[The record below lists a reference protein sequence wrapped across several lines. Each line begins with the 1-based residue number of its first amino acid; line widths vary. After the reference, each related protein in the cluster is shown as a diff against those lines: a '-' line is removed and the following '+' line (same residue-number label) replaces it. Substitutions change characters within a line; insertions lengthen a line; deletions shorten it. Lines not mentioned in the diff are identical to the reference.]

1 MAENGTQ
8 KQSENNQIN
17 QQKKRAVKE
26 RIAMT
31 IQKTKTVLNQIYLG
45 EETFSRFTTKLINA
59 IKVFIVATR
68 KFLKDGCTTKA
79 SSIAYT
85 TIVSLIPTLTVALT
99 TYSMFE
105 QVGNKKEEIFRR
117 ITAFMVEHNIRLNI
131 DPIIDTLSSLIDNA
145 GKIGGVGAVIMVIS
159 ATAVLRTIEQSLN
172 EIWGITKNRPIFL
185 RIVYYWAA
193 LTLGPLM
200 LIAGTTVAT
209 QLSLAFS
216 SPTYYSAHITENR
229 IWAVGNQAA
238 IDTASSVDKLVHRQF
253 DISNIDFENQKVYR
267 FEPSTHGFVED
278 EFRMEPLDFKKS
290 VFSDIQFIGKNG
302 WVVGRDGVILST
314 TNGGS
319 SWLIEKLGS
328 LNFTNIHMLNAK
340 KGFLVTD
347 NGLLLTT
354 EDGAKSWNV
363 KEWGDYSSRWNDIAF
378 QGETGII
385 VGDKGTILFTKN
397 GGKDWLMAVINEA
410 KRKNR
415 YVNLNSVAFAD
426 AANIWIVGDQGMVLA
441 SSNKGENWISKHF
454 QENDYFA
461 VHFINRNTGII
472 AGENGV
478 IVRTED
484 GGEKWLR
491 KTIAGSTIHH
501 ITSAKGIAYIFGE
514 NGIAKTSSDIR
525 LWRGREGG
533 SLLISLAN
541 FIAPFIIIWVLFLLT
556 YIAFPNTKVPF
567 KPAAIGAAFTSAV
580 WVVFI
585 LLFIFY
591 VKYFSGG
598 QIAIYGALAAIPIF
612 LLMIYA
618 SSLIVL
624 YGAEVSYTLMHPH
637 TYLKLKKALK
647 GLQEFHVIYGII
659 ILHYIYEKFENGKGA
674 STYSELMKA
683 TSHKS
688 DEVDFY
694 LDLFIKEGLLLE
706 KDEGIYFPATSSSKV
721 KISDIIDMIQHVSME
736 IPPTVPATHP
746 VRKYLQKKIQ
756 ELDKARAKITGEDTL
771 ASIFVR

>member
-1 MAENGTQ
+1 M
-8 KQSENNQIN
+8 SENIEKKQNGNIKIAQSKEPL
-17 QQKKRAVKE
+17 KKRISA
-26 RIAMT
+26 T
-31 IQKTKTVLNQIYLG
+31 IQKGKTVLNQIYLG
-45 EETFSRFTTKLINA
+45 EETFNTFTKKIINA
-59 IKVFIVATR
+59 VKVFIVATR

-131 DPIIDTLSSLIDNA
+131 DPVIDTLSSLIDNA
-145 GKIGGVGAVIMVIS
+145 GKIGGIGAVIMVIS

-172 EIWGITKNRPIFL
+172 EIWGITKNRPILL

-216 SPTYYSAHITENR
+216 SPTYFSAYVTENR

-238 IDTASSVDKLVHRQF
+238 IDKAASADKLIHKAF
-253 DISNIDFENQKVYR
+253 DISDIDFENQKVYR
-267 FEPSTHGFVED
+267 YDAAIRGFVQD

-290 VFSDIQFIGKNG
+290 VFTDIQFIGKNG
-302 WVVGRDGVILST
+302 WVVGRGGVILST
-314 TNGGS
+314 VNGGS
-319 SWLIEKLGS
+319 SWQIEKLGS
-328 LNFTNIHMLNAK
+328 LNFTNIHMLSAK
-340 KGFLVTD
+340 KGFLLTD
-347 NGLLLTT
+347 NGLMLAT
-354 EDGAKSWNV
+354 EDGAKSWIV
-363 KEWGDYSSRWNDIAF
+363 QEWDGFSSRWNEIAF
-378 QGETGII
+378 YGDNGII
-385 VGDKGTILFTKN
+385 VGDKGTILTSKN
-397 GGKDWLMAVINEA
+397 GGKDWLMSVINEA

-415 YVNLNSVAFAD
+415 FVNLNGVAFAD
-426 AANIWIVGDQGMVLA
+426 AANIWIVGEQGMVLTSPNGGA
-441 SSNKGENWISKHF
+441 NWVSKHF
-454 QENDYFA
+454 QENDYYA
-461 VHFINRNTGII
+461 VHFKDRKNGLI

-491 KTIAGSTIHH
+491 KKAAGSTIHH
-501 ITSAKGIAYIFGE
+501 ITSHKGTGYIFGE
-514 NGIAKTSSDIR
+514 NGIVKTSPDFR
-525 LWRGREGG
+525 VWRGREGG
-533 SLLISLAN
+533 SFLISLAN
-541 FIAPFIIIWVLFLLT
+541 FVAPFIIIWVLFLLT

-580 WVVFI
+580 WVIFI

-598 QIAIYGALAAIPIF
+598 QLAIYGALAAIPIF

-618 SSLIVL
+618 SSLIIL

-637 TYLKLKKALK
+637 TYIKLKKALK
-647 GLQEFHVIYGII
+647 GVHEFHVIYGIM
-659 ILHYIYEKFENGKGA
+659 ILHYIYSKFENGKGA
-674 STYSELMKA
+674 SAYSELMKVA
-683 TSHKS
+683 SNKS

-694 LDLFIKEGLLLE
+694 LELFAREGLVIE
-706 KDEGIYFPATSSSKV
+706 KEHGIYLPATSSSRV
-721 KISDIIDMIQHVSME
+721 KISDLIEMIQHVSLE
-736 IPPTVPATHP
+736 IPPTVPAANP
-746 VRKYLQKKIQ
+746 VRKYLQKKIA
-756 ELDKARAKITGEDTL
+756 EIDKSRAKITGEDTL
-771 ASIFVR
+771 ANISAG

>member
-1 MAENGTQ
+1 MAENNE
-8 KQSENNQIN
+8 KHQSNHTKSLQT
-17 QQKKRAVKE
+17 KKSIKE
-26 RIAMT
+26 RVSLLTQRGRT
-31 IQKTKTVLNQIYLG
+31 ILNQIYLG
-45 EETFSRFTTKLINA
+45 EDTFNLFTKKIINA

-131 DPIIDTLSSLIDNA
+131 DPIIDTLSNLIDNA
-145 GKIGGVGAVIMVIS
+145 GKIGGIGAVIMVIS

-172 EIWGITKNRPIFL
+172 EIWGITKNRPIIL

-209 QLSLAFS
+209 QLSVAFS
-216 SPTYYSAHITENR
+216 SPTYFSARIGGNH

-238 IDTASSVDKLVHRQF
+238 SDKAASVEKLIHKQF

-267 FEPSTHGFVED
+267 YEPGIRSFVED

-290 VFSDIQFIGKNG
+290 IFTDIQFIGKNG
-302 WVVGRDGVILST
+302 WIVGRGGVILST
-314 TNGGS
+314 INGGI
-319 SWLIEKLGS
+319 SWQIEKLGS
-328 LNFTNIHMLNAK
+328 LNFTKIYMLNAK
-340 KGFLVTD
+340 KGFLLTD
-347 NGLLLTT
+347 SGLMLQT
-354 EDGAKSWNV
+354 EDGTRSWIVN
-363 KEWGDYSSRWNDIAF
+363 EWDGFSSRWNDIAF
-378 QGETGII
+378 YGDTGII
-385 VGDKGTILFTKN
+385 VGDKGTILFSKKS
-397 GGKDWLMAVINEA
+397 GKEWTISVLNEA
-410 KRKNR
+410 KYKNR
-415 YVNLNSVAFAD
+415 HVNLNSVAFAHD
-426 AANIWIVGDQGMVLA
+426 SSIWIVGDQGMVL
-441 SSNKGENWISKHF
+441 SSSDGGAKWTGKHF
-454 QENDYFA
+454 HENDYFA
-461 VHFINRNTGII
+461 VHFKDSKNGLI
-472 AGENGV
+472 AGEGGI

-491 KTIAGSTIHH
+491 KKVAGSTIHH
-501 ITSAKGIAYIFGE
+501 ITSHKGIGYIFGE
-514 NGIAKTSSDIR
+514 NGIVKSSPDFST
-525 LWRGREGG
+525 WRGREGA
-533 SLLISLAN
+533 SFLISLAN
-541 FIAPFIIIWVLFLLT
+541 FVAPFIIIWVLFLLT
-556 YIAFPNTKVPF
+556 YIAFPNTRVPF

-598 QIAIYGALAAIPIF
+598 QLAIYGALAAIPIF

-618 SSLIVL
+618 SSLIIL

-647 GLQEFHVIYGII
+647 GIHEFHVIYGII
-659 ILHYIYEKFENGKGA
+659 ILHHIYFKFESGKGA
-674 STYSELMKA
+674 SDYHELLKA
-683 TSHKS
+683 TSNKS

-694 LDLFIKEGLLLE
+694 LDLFVKEGLLIE
-706 KDEGIYFPATSSSKV
+706 KGEGIYLPATSSSKV
-721 KISDIIDMIQHVSME
+721 KISNLIEMIQHVSME
-736 IPPTVPATHP
+736 IPPTVSATNP
-746 VRKYLQKKIQ
+746 VRKYLQKKIM
-756 ELDKARAKITGEDTL
+756 EIDKARAKITGEDTL
-771 ASIFVR
+771 ANILAG

>member
-1 MAENGTQ
+1 MAETN
-8 KQSENNQIN
+8 E
-17 QQKKRAVKE
+17 KKPANTIKDTE
-26 RIAMT
+26 PKKTLKDRISSL
-31 IQKTKTVLNQIYLG
+31 IQRGKVILNQIYLG
-45 EETFSRFTTKLINA
+45 EDTFNLFTKKLINA

-145 GKIGGVGAVIMVIS
+145 GKIGGIGAVIMVIS

-172 EIWGITKNRPIFL
+172 EIWGITKNRPIIL

-216 SPTYYSAHITENR
+216 YPTYFSAHIAENR

-238 IDTASSVDKLVHRQF
+238 IDNAESADKLIHKQF
-253 DISNIDFENQKVYR
+253 DISDIDFENQKVYR
-267 FEPSTHGFVED
+267 YDPDIRGFVED

-290 VFSDIQFIGKNG
+290 VFTDIQFIGKSG
-302 WVVGRDGVILST
+302 WVVGRGGVILATSD
-314 TNGGS
+314 GGLR
-319 SWLIEKLGS
+319 WQIEKLGS
-328 LNFTNIHMLNAK
+328 FNYTNIHMLTPK
-340 KGFLVTD
+340 KGFLLTD
-347 NGLLLTT
+347 NGLILLT
-354 EDGAKSWNV
+354 EDGAKSWSV
-363 KEWGDYSSRWNDIAF
+363 KEWDGFSSRWNDIAF
-378 QGETGII
+378 YGDTGII
-385 VGDKGTILFTKN
+385 VGDKGTILFSKN
-397 GGKDWLMAVINEA
+397 GGKDWTMSVLNEA

-415 YVNLNSVAFAD
+415 FVNLNGAAFAD
-426 AANIWIVGDQGMVLA
+426 AANIWLVGDQGMVLA
-441 SSNKGENWISKHF
+441 SSNGGTNWTSKHF

-461 VHFINRNTGII
+461 VHFKDRKNGLI

-478 IVRTED
+478 VVRTED

-491 KTIAGSTIHH
+491 EKAAGSTIHH
-501 ITSAKGIAYIFGE
+501 ITSLKGIGYIFGE
-514 NGIAKTSSDIR
+514 NGVVKTSTDFR
-525 LWRGREGG
+525 TWRGREGG
-533 SLLISLAN
+533 SFLISLAN
-541 FIAPFIIIWVLFLLT
+541 FVAPFIIIWVLFLLT

-598 QIAIYGALAAIPIF
+598 QLAIYGALAAIPIF

-618 SSLIVL
+618 SSLIIL

-647 GLQEFHVIYGII
+647 GIHEFHVIYGIM
-659 ILHYIYEKFENGKGA
+659 ILHHIYSKFESGKGA
-674 STYSELMKA
+674 SAYNELMKV
-683 TSHKS
+683 TSNKS

-694 LDLFIKEGLLLE
+694 LDLFVREGLLIE
-706 KDEGIYFPATSSSKV
+706 KEHGTYLPATSSSKV
-721 KISDIIDMIQHVSME
+721 KISDLIEMIQHVSLE
-736 IPPTVPATHP
+736 IPPTVPAASP
-746 VRKYLQKKIQ
+746 VRKYLQKKIT
-756 ELDKARAKITGEDTL
+756 EIDKARAKIAGDDTL
-771 ASIFVR
+771 ANITAG